1 MLAWS
6 EAGLSVAAGGLTT
19 LSPCVFPLL
28 PLVLGGSM
36 QRNRAAPLAMGLGMV
51 LSFVVLGVFVGVL
64 GDALGL
70 DPAVVRTGSAAML
83 IAFGLVMLVPVLN
96 RGFTN
101 LISPI
106 ATSANSA
113 STGLDGGSLGGALMM
128 GGLLGLVWS
137 PCSGP
142 LLGSALT
149 LVASE
154 GGAMRGGVIL
164 GLFGLGAAIP
174 LVMAAYASRAGFTR
188 LRGWVLS
195 HADSSKKM
203 FGLLLLGV
211 GVMILTGADRWLEGQ
226 ITNVMPDA
234 WLRLTTML

>member
-1 MLAWS
+1 
-6 EAGLSVAAGGLTT
+6 
-19 LSPCVFPLL
+19 
-28 PLVLGGSM
+28 
-36 QRNRAAPLAMGLGMV
+36 
-51 LSFVVLGVFVGVL
+51 
-64 GDALGL
+64 
-70 DPAVVRTGSAAML
+70 ML

-154 GGAMRGGVIL
+154 GGALRGGLIL

-188 LRGWVLS
+188 LRGWVLN
-195 HADSSKKM
+195 HADTSKKI
-203 FGLLLLGV
+203 FGWLLMGV
-211 GVMILTGADRWLEGQ
+211 GVMILTGTDRWLEGQ
-226 ITNVMPDA
+226 ITNVMPEA
-234 WLRLTTML
+234 WLKLTTAL

>member
-1 MLAWS
+1 
-6 EAGLSVAAGGLTT
+6 
-19 LSPCVFPLL
+19 
-28 PLVLGGSM
+28 M

-96 RGFTN
+96 RGFTT

-113 STGLDGGSLGGALMM
+113 SSGLDGGSLGGALMM

-149 LVASE
+149 LVASD
-154 GGAMRGGVIL
+154 GGALRGGVIL

-195 HADSSKKM
+195 HADSSKKI
-203 FGLLLLGV
+203 FGWVLLGV
-211 GVMILTGADRWLEGQ
+211 GVMILTGTDRWLEGQ